1 MHEHSST
8 SDNFLHI
15 QGGPPGRA
23 PPARRAVRALPVGLA
38 NSVRWPDVR
47 VCARSGFHRLPGCGV
62 MTASLGYLFLRQV
75 LQMLTQPARDDGAK
89 DVELLVL
96 RHPVAVLRRQVTRPQ
111 VEPADRVVPAARSRL
126 LPPSRWPTVFVT
138 PATPDPRW
146 VDQRILAGSRS
157 AIDLASPQVLPR
169 SRCAAGSRTPCATR
183 PAWRRYHCEMPC
195 ASVTGHRA
203 RSPGSMLPSVII

>member
-1 MHEHSST
+1 
-8 SDNFLHI
+8 
-15 QGGPPGRA
+15 
-23 PPARRAVRALPVGLA
+23 
-38 NSVRWPDVR
+38 
-47 VCARSGFHRLPGCGV
+47 

-157 AIDLASPQVLPR
+157 AIDLASPTG
-169 SRCAAGSRTPCATR
+169 AAALAVRRGKSDTVCDASGVEAVPLRHALCERNWPPCTLTGLN
-183 PAWRRYHCEMPC
+183 
-195 ASVTGHRA
+195 VTKCDHLG
-203 RSPGSMLPSVII
+203 GEI